1 METYIFF
8 KDTAEAAACFPLSQ
22 TTWIAGDDALVACT
36 LGSNKKAVSIA
47 CADATSALR
56 LKEIMDILAPASV
69 KASGGVF
76 VITDDTDTSLNIVSG
91 LGATTITA
99 ADVA

>member
-1 METYIFF
+1 METYILF
-8 KDTAEAAACFPLSQ
+8 KDTAEAAACFPLSK

-36 LGSNKKAVSIA
+36 LGANKQAVSIA

-56 LKEIMDILAPASV
+56 LKEIMDILAPANA
-69 KASGGVF
+69 KMGKCI
-76 VITDDTDTSLNIVSG
+76 VITDDTNTALNIVAG
-91 LGATTITA
+91 LGATTVTA